1 MRAPV
6 PQIAPAL
13 RGHAPQSQRGPPV
26 TIRKAIILGA
36 GQGKR
41 LLPLTAQRPKCL
53 VPVAGR
59 TMLARQVDALA
70 QNGIAEA
77 VVVTGFAA
85 DAVDAEIARL
95 QRPGLALRSLLN
107 PFFGVAD
114 NLASCFLARH
124 EMTAPMLVLNG
135 DTLFEAAVLERLLR
149 QAKDPITVTI
159 DRKAAYDADDM
170 KVRDAGGRLQ
180 DIGKTL
186 DPATVTGESIGMLA
200 FLGDGPR
207 LFAEAVERAMHA
219 PEGLRAWYLSVIARL
234 APTGVVGV
242 ASIEGLGWGEVDTPA
257 DLARVDA
264 LAARWDAGQSPGRA
278 AAG

>member
-1 MRAPV
+1 M
-6 PQIAPAL
+6 
-13 RGHAPQSQRGPPV
+13 

-41 LLPLTAQRPKCL
+41 LLPLTAERPKCL

-59 TMLARQVDALA
+59 TMLARQVEALA
-70 QNGIAEA
+70 RNGIAEA

-85 DAVDAEIARL
+85 AAVDAEIARL
-95 QRPGLALRSLLN
+95 ARPGLALRALLN

-124 EMTAPMLVLNG
+124 EMTGPMLVLNG
-135 DTLFEAAVLERLLR
+135 DTLFEAAVLARLLA
-149 QAKDPITVTI
+149 QASDPITVTI

-170 KVRDAGGRLQ
+170 KVMDKGGRLL

-200 FLGDGPR
+200 FQGEGPR
-207 LFAEAVERAMHA
+207 LFAQAVERAMQV

-242 ASIEGLGWGEVDTPA
+242 ASIEGLSWGEIDTPA
-257 DLARVDA
+257 DLTRVEA
-264 LAARWDAGQSPGRA
+264 LAARWDAAAAPGRT